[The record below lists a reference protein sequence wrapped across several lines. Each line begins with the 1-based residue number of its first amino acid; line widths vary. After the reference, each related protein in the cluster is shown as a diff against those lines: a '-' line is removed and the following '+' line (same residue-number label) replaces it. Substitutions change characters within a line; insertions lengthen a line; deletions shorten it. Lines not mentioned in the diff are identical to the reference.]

1 MKIRKSFWK
10 IFLYFFGLL
19 FLVLGIL
26 GIFIPLLPTTPFL
39 LLAATA
45 FMHTDRKIYIW
56 MFRNQFFGKQ
66 LSAYVKDKSV
76 SLSLKISSL
85 MFLSLTLGYSIIFV
99 IDVLWLRIFL
109 TFVGISVAIHIIKL
123 KTLDNHE

>member
-1 MKIRKSFWK
+1 MKIRKSILK
-10 IFLYFFGLL
+10 IFLYFFGFS
-19 FLVLGIL
+19 FLSLGIL

-39 LLAATA
+39 LLAATV

-76 SLSLKISSL
+76 SLSLKISSIII
-85 MFLSLTLGYSIIFV
+85 LSLTLSYSIIFV

-109 TFVGISVAIHIIKL
+109 TFVGLAVAIHIIKL
-123 KTLDNHE
+123 KTLDEHE